1 VRARIGG
8 GDAQRHS
15 TGTGGALLDWLVHYA
30 RTHHGAAIHLDS
42 GVQQPN
48 THRIQD
54 RKRLPSK
61 MLHFVRPSASERDD
75 ADQME
80 EE

>member
-1 VRARIGG
+1 VQTRIRGSG
-8 GDAQRHS
+8 AQQRS
-15 TGTGGALLDWLVHYA
+15 TGAGGALLDWLVHYA